1 MPDFNQMQRQRLAA
15 KNQAMS
21 DGSFPIRNVA
31 DLKRA
36 IQAYGRAKNKA
47 AAKAWIIKRAKQLGR
62 EDLLPEKWKNSDTV
76 KHYETR
82 VGGAMWTYNYTYSN
96 YICHHG
102 IKGQKWGIRR
112 YQNENGSLTSAG
124 KKRYSSFATKR
135 YEKKVQKYTQKA
147 EKQEAKSKAA
157 GNYVPSKYR
166 RKAEE
171 AASRAKRSQEFD
183 DNYMRELGARSD
195 TKHFVMQALVGPFAY
210 QSYLHQRA
218 ANVSK
223 GKAMVNTMLFGTA
236 AAVKARSDYINQDVK
251 KNRADSKAMERAD
264 KQFNKAAWA
273 YQNARKS
280 RSKSEREQYER
291 SGDRYRQKGVSELNK
306 QNLTYNDIYG
316 KNKVINTNMAKSNF
330 DYKKE
335 KYSHFR
341 RW

>member
-1 MPDFNQMQRQRLAA
+1 
-15 KNQAMS
+15 
-21 DGSFPIRNVA
+21 
-31 DLKRA
+31 
-36 IQAYGRAKNKA
+36 
-47 AAKAWIIKRAKQLGR
+47 
-62 EDLLPEKWKNSDTV
+62 
-76 KHYETR
+76 
-82 VGGAMWTYNYTYSN
+82 MWTYNYTYSN

-102 IKGQKWGIRR
+102 IKGQKWGVRR

-147 EKQEAKSKAA
+147 EKQEAKSMAA

-183 DNYMRELGARSD
+183 DRYIKERNAIPVGQQYVL
-195 TKHFVMQALVGPFAY
+195 QALVGPLNY
-210 QSYLHQRA
+210 DSYLRQRA
-218 ANVSK
+218 AGIEE
-223 GKAMVNTMLFGTA
+223 GKAMVDTLLKGVFAGA
-236 AAVKARSDYINQDVK
+236 KARRDYVNQDVK
-251 KNRADSKAMERAD
+251 KDRADSKAMERAD
-264 KQFNKAAWA
+264 KQFSKAAWA

>member
-1 MPDFNQMQRQRLAA
+1 
-15 KNQAMS
+15 
-21 DGSFPIRNVA
+21 
-31 DLKRA
+31 
-36 IQAYGRAKNKA
+36 
-47 AAKAWIIKRAKQLGR
+47 
-62 EDLLPEKWKNSDTV
+62 
-76 KHYETR
+76 
-82 VGGAMWTYNYTYSN
+82 MWTYNYTYSN

-102 IKGQKWGIRR
+102 IKGQKWGVRR

-147 EKQEAKSKAA
+147 EKQEAKSMAA

-183 DNYMRELGARSD
+183 DKYSSELNKRSVGERAV
-195 TKHFVMQALVGPFAY
+195 KSWLVGALNY
-210 QSYLHQRA
+210 DSYIRQRA
-218 ANVSK
+218 VGIDK
-223 GKAMVNTMLFGTA
+223 GRAMVNTYLAGPFAGA
-236 AAVKARSDYINQDVK
+236 KVRRDYINQDVK
-251 KNRADSKAMERAD
+251 KNRSDSKAMERAD

-306 QNLTYNDIYG
+306 QNLTYNDIRG

-341 RW
+341 RWW